1 MAVIPPG
8 SRILG
13 RLTMNVGKEDGC
25 PALGLT
31 IAEPPEYVD
40 LNVDRVVEYDPSTE
54 GFYSYTRTA
63 EMPHLDCF
71 PSREHSNPG
80 SVLFKFWSPVIILT

>member
-31 IAEPPEYVD
+31 IAEPPE
-40 LNVDRVVEYDPSTE
+40 
-54 GFYSYTRTA
+54 
-63 EMPHLDCF
+63 
-71 PSREHSNPG
+71 
-80 SVLFKFWSPVIILT
+80 